1 MTLTEWTMA
10 ETGLTLSPAQG
21 LLHRFLF
28 TREDLER
35 PIATLSGGEKSRLQ
49 IARLVQAQVNF
60 LVLDEPTNHLDL
72 DACEQL
78 EEMLMEFDG
87 TLLVVSHD
95 RYFLDRL
102 VSRVVEVTGKKLADH
117 RCTFREW
124 WEERGARRR
133 KEALEGRERERA
145 DKESAQQAY
154 EERKEQKR
162 EVERLKAR
170 VAKIEERIAAL
181 EERQKALKARLEE
194 LYTKGDRPW
203 EAAEAAKDF
212 ESVRSELT
220 TLYREWE
227 DVLGTGSG

>member
-1 MTLTEWTMA
+1 MTLTEWVMS
-10 ETGLTLSPAQG
+10 ETGLLLSPAQG

-28 TREDLER
+28 TRDDLDR

-78 EEMLMEFDG
+78 EEMLMGFDG

-102 VSRVVEVTGKKLADH
+102 VGRVVEVSGRKLVDH

-133 KEALEGRERERA
+133 KAALEGRERERA
-145 DKESAQQAY
+145 DKQSAQQAY
-154 EERKEQKR
+154 EERREQQR

-170 VAKIEERIAAL
+170 VRKLEERIAAL
-181 EERQKALKARLEE
+181 EAKQEEMKASLAE
-194 LYTKGDRPW
+194 LYTKGDRPR
-203 EAAEAAKDF
+203 EAAEAAKTF
-212 ESVRSELT
+212 ESIRTELT
-220 TLYREWE
+220 SLYAEWE
-227 DVLGTGSG
+227 RLGTEYGG